1 MGLVDEEE
9 GEGWL
14 VSRKDIFCVRSL
26 SLVDMVVWLTVRFS
40 CEEVS
45 FAMASS
51 RRSKVDLKR
60 VESAMGMQ

>member
-1 MGLVDEEE
+1 M
-9 GEGWL
+9 
-14 VSRKDIFCVRSL
+14 RSL